1 MTRHTGER
9 EMNWKF
15 WKKESSEEVATAKK
29 YPKPKELPEAVG
41 RKLVVNLKVDP
52 DEAWSLRYLCRPSE
66 SKPGIQDF
74 RLFAP
79 NKAAKVGLVIKDWT
93 SLDDHPDLI
102 LYEGHYDR
110 SSKTVELWAKTKV
123 AA

>member
-1 MTRHTGER
+1 
-9 EMNWKF
+9 MNWKF
-15 WKKESSEEVATAKK
+15 WKKGSSKEPEKAKK

-52 DEAWSLRYLCRPSE
+52 DEAWSLRYVSRPSE
-66 SKPGIQDF
+66 IKPGGQDF

-79 NKAAKVGLVIKDWT
+79 NKTAKAGLFVRDWS
-93 SLDDHPDLI
+93 SLDDNPDLI
-102 LYEGHYDR
+102 LYEGHFNR
-110 SSKTVELWAKTKV
+110 SSKTVELWDTTKS